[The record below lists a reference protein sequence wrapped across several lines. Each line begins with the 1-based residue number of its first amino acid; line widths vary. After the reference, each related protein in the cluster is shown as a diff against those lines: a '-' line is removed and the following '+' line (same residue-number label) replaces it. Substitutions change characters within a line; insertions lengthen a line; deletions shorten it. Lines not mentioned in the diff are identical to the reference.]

1 MLRECMEWLATPAG
15 WAARRLGLVRES
27 VATGAR
33 YRRCG
38 AAWGP
43 HVRRCREAMLQAAQ
57 GCAGRRTV
65 VVCGSGYC
73 HDVPVAQLAGMFEQV
88 VLADVV
94 HPLRTR
100 WMVRRYG
107 NVRLA
112 DVDLTGMLR
121 HVGTWRTGLDVE
133 TIRPVAP
140 SGLTALGPDLTISA
154 NVLTQLP
161 LPVKAWLADSSCRRR
176 DVEGVCR
183 RIVQAHV
190 DWLKG
195 LPGVKCLITDTVSR
209 DMDGDAVLDET
220 DLLYGMELAQGGEA
234 WTWALAPRPEVSRR
248 FDRIRQVAAL
258 TWPLPPDR

>member
-1 MLRECMEWLATPAG
+1 MLRECVEWLLTPTG
-15 WAARRLGLVRES
+15 WAARRMGLLRES
-27 VATGAR
+27 VAMGAR
-33 YRRCG
+33 SRRCS

-73 HDVPVAQLAGMFEQV
+73 HDVPVAQLAGMFGRV

-112 DVDLTGMLR
+112 EVDLTGML
-121 HVGTWRTGLDVE
+121 HNVGTWRAGLDVE

-154 NVLTQLP
+154 NVLSQLP
-161 LPVKAWLADSSCRRR
+161 LPVMTRLMQLGHGEAETAQ
-176 DVEGVCR
+176 VCR

-190 DWLKG
+190 DWLEG